1 METIW
6 SYLDNM
12 FFHLPKTTEVLRAKE
27 DLAEMMEDKYNEL
40 IAEGRMQNEAIGIV
54 ISEFGNIQE
63 LLDELEIS
71 DESDEKQSA
80 KSAFEGNGQGN
91 ENIANKHSAMAGQEA
106 NGQTTKE
113 SFDKESFD
121 KTSFD
126 EKSFDETEFV
136 KSGFQTENQAD
147 MRRVS
152 ELEGDEYLFAAKQSA
167 GNLACGVFLCICSPV
182 LLIIL
187 SGGQEFFRVISEGAV
202 IGVGLTVLLCM
213 VACAVGLFIIS
224 AMKMEPYEYLKKEC
238 FTLDPVY
245 EQTLR
250 NIWESRKKILTLKI
264 TAGVILCILS
274 VVPLIITA
282 MLHDFL
288 TIISVGILLVIVG
301 IAVFLFI
308 TAGMEDTS
316 YMVILQEKE
325 FSRKRKNGKKIEDII
340 AAVYWP
346 FMVIAYL
353 FWSFKSGAWNI
364 TWIIWPF
371 SGIIFDVICKIID
384 FAGQESKL

>member
-40 IAEGRMQNEAIGIV
+40 IAEGKMQNEAIGIV

-63 LLDELEIS
+63 LLDELELS
-71 DESDEKQSA
+71 DESDEKQSE
-80 KSAFEGNGQGN
+80 KSAFGGNGQGN
-91 ENIANKHSAMAGQEA
+91 ESFVNKHSAMPGQEA

-113 SFDKESFD
+113 SFD
-121 KTSFD
+121 
-126 EKSFDETEFV
+126 ETEFV
-136 KSGFQTENQAD
+136 KSSFQTGNQAD
-147 MRRVS
+147 MRRVT

-187 SGGQEFFRVISEGAV
+187 SGGREFFQAISEGAA

-250 NIWESRKKILTLKI
+250 NIWESRKKIFTLKI
-264 TAGVILCILS
+264 IAGVILCILS
-274 VVPLIITA
+274 VVPLIITS
-282 MLHDFL
+282 MFHEFL
-288 TIISVGILLVIVG
+288 TIISVGVLLVIVG

-325 FSRKRKNGKKIEDII
+325 FSRKRKSGKKIEDII

-353 FWSFKSGAWNI
+353 FWSFKSGAWHI

-371 SGIIFDVICKIID
+371 SGIMFDVICKIID

>member
-40 IAEGRMQNEAIGIV
+40 IAEGKMQNEAIGIV

-63 LLDELEIS
+63 LLDELELS
-71 DESDEKQSA
+71 EESDEKQSE
-80 KSAFEGNGQGN
+80 KSAFGGNGQGN
-91 ENIANKHSAMAGQEA
+91 E
-106 NGQTTKE
+106 
-113 SFDKESFD
+113 
-121 KTSFD
+121 
-126 EKSFDETEFV
+126 SFDETEFV
-136 KSGFQTENQAD
+136 KASFQTGNQAD

-187 SGGQEFFRVISEGAV
+187 SGGREFFQAISEGAA

-250 NIWESRKKILTLKI
+250 NIWESRKKIFTLKI
-264 TAGVILCILS
+264 IAGVILCILS
-274 VVPLIITA
+274 AVPLIITS
-282 MLHDFL
+282 MFHEFL
-288 TIISVGILLVIVG
+288 TIISVGVLLVIVG

-325 FSRKRKNGKKIEDII
+325 FSRKRKSGKKIEDNI

-353 FWSFKSGAWNI
+353 FCSFKSGAWHI

-371 SGIIFDVICKIID
+371 SGIMFDVICKIID